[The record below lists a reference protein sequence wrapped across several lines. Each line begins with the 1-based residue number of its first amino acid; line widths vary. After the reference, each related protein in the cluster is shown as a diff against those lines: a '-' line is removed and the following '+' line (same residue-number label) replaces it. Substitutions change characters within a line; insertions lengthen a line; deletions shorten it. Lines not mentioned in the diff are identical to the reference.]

1 MSRIL
6 RPLAASAATAVA
18 AAAAFASAFPS
29 FSSSSASKGPL
40 LVGATRARL
49 RSDAPDAQIFYP
61 AAPRTSPFERHPLQY
76 MRPAAMEGL
85 AEWLKLPQLM
95 FRHLT
100 RAAHPCAVDSEP
112 LPPPADSRGW
122 PVVVFSHG
130 LGGNNDVYVK
140 TCSDLASRGM
150 VVVSL
155 DHEDGS
161 GSYANTEAGFVVRY
175 TPVPAAVSQGG
186 RAEAVAWRAPFLR
199 KRCEEV
205 AAVARYVQKK
215 GSAGGGT
222 GGGTT
227 TATADASSVVAAAT
241 AAPSAV
247 AEAVLRC
254 CDRSS
259 VVLGGHSFGGA
270 STVMAHH
277 ALLGEGL
284 CVKGCFLHDVWPLP
298 IPEESL
304 DRGMQ
309 VPSITL
315 LGDSFSNN
323 AETHLT
329 KRLVGNSNASSTLT
343 FASTN
348 TKTNTKNMK
357 NMKAS
362 SSASASASASVSAS
376 SAASL
381 AASSAASS
389 ASTASLYNV
398 VGSEHQSYSDAVFW
412 YPEWLLRNRGSL
424 GAASP
429 AETQVAIV
437 DATATFVLSLGGGS
451 SLVVGGRSSPRLRD
465 LTVDAVQ

>member
-1 MSRIL
+1 MSHIL

-18 AAAAFASAFPS
+18 ATAAFASAFPS

-85 AEWLKLPQLM
+85 AAWLKLPQLM

-100 RAAHPCAVDSEP
+100 RAAHPCAVDAEP
-112 LPPPADSRGW
+112 LPPPAESRGW

-130 LGGNNDVYVK
+130 LGGNNDIYVK

-161 GSYANTEAGFVVRY
+161 GSYAQTEAGDAVYY

-205 AAVARYVQKK
+205 AAVARHVQKK
-215 GSAGGGT
+215 GSAGGGSAGGGT

-227 TATADASSVVAAAT
+227 TATASSSHVAAETAAT
-241 AAPSAV
+241 AASSVV

-284 CVKGCFLHDVWPLP
+284 CVKGLFLHDVWPLP
-298 IPEESL
+298 IPDESL

-309 VPSITL
+309 VPSLAL

-329 KRLVGNSNASSTLT
+329 KRLVGNSIAN
-343 FASTN
+343 
-348 TKTNTKNMK
+348 TNTKNMK
-357 NMKAS
+357 EK
-362 SSASASASASVSAS
+362 ASASASASVSAS
-376 SAASL
+376 SAAS
-381 AASSAASS
+381 SV

-437 DATATFVLSLGGGS
+437 DATATFVLSLGGGP
-451 SLVVGGRSSPRLRD
+451 SLKVGGRSSPRLRD
-465 LTVDAVQ
+465 LMVDAVQ